1 MPTLVLFASKSCF
14 SVVRCDAVDDGVGG
28 KWMWVK
34 EGGREKEA
42 TMVRKGGR
50 KSVLLV
56 PQQNH
61 QN

>member
-1 MPTLVLFASKSCF
+1 M
-14 SVVRCDAVDDGVGG
+14 DDGVGG

-50 KSVLLV
+50 KSVLYVGRRNGKTTKLG
-56 PQQNH
+56 
-61 QN
+61 